1 MRKEMSWNLY
11 RTVVLTVSDRSA
23 QGIREDQ
30 SGPEAVRMLEEAGY
44 QVVETRVL
52 PDEKDLLAEE
62 MNKICDEHQADLILT
77 TGGTGFSMRDWTPE
91 ATLEIAHRQV
101 PGISEAL
108 RAYSLKITPRAML
121 SRGVSVIREQ
131 TLIINLPGS
140 PKAVRENLEYLLSAL
155 GHGLDILTGNVTEG

>member
-62 MNKICDEHQADLILT
+62 MKKICD
-77 TGGTGFSMRDWTPE
+77 
-91 ATLEIAHRQV
+91 
-101 PGISEAL
+101 
-108 RAYSLKITPRAML
+108 
-121 SRGVSVIREQ
+121 
-131 TLIINLPGS
+131 
-140 PKAVRENLEYLLSAL
+140 
-155 GHGLDILTGNVTEG
+155 

>member
-62 MNKICDEHQADLILT
+62 MKKICDEHQADLILT

-91 ATLEIAHRQV
+91 ATLE
-101 PGISEAL
+101 ISEAL

>member
-52 PDEKDLLAEE
+52 PDERDLLAEE
-62 MNKICDEHQADLILT
+62 MKKICDEHQADLILT
-77 TGGTGFSMRDWTPE
+77 TGGPDFP
-91 ATLEIAHRQV
+91 
-101 PGISEAL
+101 
-108 RAYSLKITPRAML
+108 
-121 SRGVSVIREQ
+121 
-131 TLIINLPGS
+131 
-140 PKAVRENLEYLLSAL
+140 
-155 GHGLDILTGNVTEG
+155 